1 MTTIYQLGKMR
12 PTLPE
17 NNDFWIAPNA
27 FVIGNVIMKEGASV
41 WFGTTIRGDNETVTI
56 KEGANIQENTIL
68 HTDLG
73 FPIEIGKNCTI
84 GHKAMLHGCVIE
96 DNALIGM
103 GSTILNG
110 ARIAKNCL
118 VGACSIVTEGKTYPE
133 NSLIMGSPA
142 KVVRQLTE
150 KEIEGITKSA
160 EWYQKNMRRFNSEMH
175 AIEY

>member
-1 MTTIYQLGKMR
+1 MR

-56 KEGANIQENTIL
+56 KEGTNIQENTIL

-96 DNALIGM
+96 DNTLIGM

-118 VGACSIVTEGKTYPE
+118 VGACSLVTEGKTFPE

-175 AIEY
+175 AIEF

>member
-1 MTTIYQLGKMR
+1 MTTVYQLGKMR
-12 PTLPE
+12 PALPE

-27 FVIGNVIMKEGASV
+27 FVIGNVIMKEGTSV
-41 WFGTTIRGDNETVTI
+41 WFGTIIRGDNETVTI
-56 KEGANIQENTIL
+56 KEGTNIQENTIL

-96 DNALIGM
+96 DNTLIGM

-118 VGACSIVTEGKTYPE
+118 VGACSLVTEGKTFPE
-133 NSLIMGSPA
+133 NSLIIGSPA

-175 AIEY
+175 AIKY

>member
-1 MTTIYQLGKMR
+1 MTTVYQLGKMR

-56 KEGANIQENTIL
+56 KEGTNIQENTIL

-84 GHKAMLHGCVIE
+84 GHKAMLHGCVVE
-96 DNALIGM
+96 DNTLIGM

-118 VGACSIVTEGKTYPE
+118 VGACSLVTEGKTFPE

-175 AIEY
+175 AIEF